1 MTRLILTLLLFIN
14 ISFLNAQVYRNLTT
28 ANGLRNNNIYSIARD
43 KEGFLWFLSSNG
55 VDRFDGLDFIHFNLN
70 TANRPSGLK
79 PVSHL
84 LTDNNGDIWQVGTIA
99 GDSIAH
105 FDRSSGQFTY
115 VPIIGAAR
123 ESGLR
128 HLFVDRDN
136 RIWIANS
143 RKVFIYDI
151 NSGKQIDV
159 GLNFT
164 SDIVCGVQLNNGK
177 YVLGMKKGVVLVSED
192 EGRWSFRH
200 LNSRI
205 SIIEHK
211 DEIHDMQ
218 AVIPANLGE
227 LSTYKII
234 ACHDD
239 QFDILVFD
247 SQSRIYRVDIDND
260 FAKVC
265 IIKKIYDT
273 HITDI
278 KPFFDDT
285 NKLLIATEGRGV
297 IAYDISKCK
306 AEEYLQCHFDGKQ
319 GLKGNVVM
327 NILPDPSK
335 NRVWFANY
343 PYGVLCYNLHF
354 PTYKHFS
361 HEKGNPN
368 TVSAGIVTAITE
380 DSDGDVWFATSSGV
394 SCYLKRTGEWKHYL
408 ADENRRNLTYLA
420 VCEIRPGLVLAT
432 GLMSGAFVIDK
443 HTDEVEYITPQ
454 KFGSDEHPERAV
466 RSVYADDRG
475 IIWIAGEEKL
485 VRLDWNNKTYS
496 SSPLASQALVIK
508 RRDKDNFWLVTL
520 DGLYS
525 VNTLSG
531 KKTKFALPETCIDV
545 NDVLT
550 ASNGDLYIATVDE
563 GLFVKRFSKGEKD
576 FRQYVIENSGLL
588 SNNILALVED
598 DSCNIIMSSD
608 QGLTRYYPEKDAF
621 ISWAHWQGM
630 VSHGFYKKSAAH
642 LSDGRTLFGS
652 NNGFIELCDS
662 VRMPRVLKS
671 RIILSNLHING
682 EPRNVSSDF
691 CKLDLSYEERQVGFT
706 VGSLNFDNPQLI
718 VYSWKLSGTSDNWTM
733 PSKNRRINYL
743 LAPGNYQLSIRAING
758 ADHSVIEER
767 TVEISVGQ
775 PWWLSLP
782 AVVVYIMLVLVAV
795 CGIYY
800 FVKYRNK
807 RLMAEDKVKFF
818 IQTAHEIRTPLTLI
832 KAPLEEISRKEKLSE
847 RGEQNI
853 QTALKS
859 ANDLLILSGDLLN
872 LERQKIKESKLYL
885 TYTNLTMYLQ
895 ELIIPFQLYAR
906 TKKLD
911 LVFNSTS
918 NGKVWID
925 RSRLDSIMQNIINN
939 ALKYTHSGGSIT
951 VDANIMEDSW
961 TVSISDTGIGIPK
974 EEQKKLASMYFRS
987 TNAES
992 SESKGSGVGLYLVKK
1007 LVDEHKGDITFVSEE
1022 GKGTTFTLTFPI
1034 DYSGR
1039 KDVYKQTVKFNSND
1053 VKRDLPKI
1061 LVVEDNIDMR
1071 EFITN
1076 SLSESYNVYTAEN
1089 GIEAYNKIRFLHPDI
1104 VVSDVM
1110 MPEMRG
1116 DELCRRIKSEI
1127 ETSHIPVVLLTAL
1140 ADKDSIV
1147 EGLSTLADS
1156 YLTKPFSVNIL
1167 KAQVD
1172 NLLSNRKVLQKFYSN
1187 VAKNTSDT
1195 LAKKEDL
1202 QVVVSG
1208 EDAVQGIKVE
1218 ASNIDLEFIK
1228 NVNAVV
1234 DKHMADGEFNVDI
1247 LCTNIGMSR
1256 TSFYNKLKS
1265 LTGYPPADYIR
1276 IRKIEKAK
1284 IYLSSTSMTIND
1296 ISEKCGFYDT
1306 KYFREVFKKNVG
1318 VSPRQYRSGEKDA

>member
-1 MTRLILTLLLFIN
+1 
-14 ISFLNAQVYRNLTT
+14 
-28 ANGLRNNNIYSIARD
+28 
-43 KEGFLWFLSSNG
+43 
-55 VDRFDGLDFIHFNLN
+55 
-70 TANRPSGLK
+70 
-79 PVSHL
+79 
-84 LTDNNGDIWQVGTIA
+84 
-99 GDSIAH
+99 
-105 FDRSSGQFTY
+105 
-115 VPIIGAAR
+115 
-123 ESGLR
+123 
-128 HLFVDRDN
+128 
-136 RIWIANS
+136 
-143 RKVFIYDI
+143 
-151 NSGKQIDV
+151 
-159 GLNFT
+159 
-164 SDIVCGVQLNNGK
+164 
-177 YVLGMKKGVVLVSED
+177 
-192 EGRWSFRH
+192 
-200 LNSRI
+200 
-205 SIIEHK
+205 
-211 DEIHDMQ
+211 
-218 AVIPANLGE
+218 
-227 LSTYKII
+227 
-234 ACHDD
+234 
-239 QFDILVFD
+239 
-247 SQSRIYRVDIDND
+247 
-260 FAKVC
+260 
-265 IIKKIYDT
+265 
-273 HITDI
+273 
-278 KPFFDDT
+278 
-285 NKLLIATEGRGV
+285 
-297 IAYDISKCK
+297 
-306 AEEYLQCHFDGKQ
+306 
-319 GLKGNVVM
+319 
-327 NILPDPSK
+327 
-335 NRVWFANY
+335 
-343 PYGVLCYNLHF
+343 
-354 PTYKHFS
+354 
-361 HEKGNPN
+361 
-368 TVSAGIVTAITE
+368 
-380 DSDGDVWFATSSGV
+380 
-394 SCYLKRTGEWKHYL
+394 
-408 ADENRRNLTYLA
+408 
-420 VCEIRPGLVLAT
+420 
-432 GLMSGAFVIDK
+432 
-443 HTDEVEYITPQ
+443 
-454 KFGSDEHPERAV
+454 
-466 RSVYADDRG
+466 
-475 IIWIAGEEKL
+475 
-485 VRLDWNNKTYS
+485 
-496 SSPLASQALVIK
+496 
-508 RRDKDNFWLVTL
+508 
-520 DGLYS
+520 
-525 VNTLSG
+525 
-531 KKTKFALPETCIDV
+531 
-545 NDVLT
+545 
-550 ASNGDLYIATVDE
+550 
-563 GLFVKRFSKGEKD
+563 
-576 FRQYVIENSGLL
+576 
-588 SNNILALVED
+588 
-598 DSCNIIMSSD
+598 
-608 QGLTRYYPEKDAF
+608 
-621 ISWAHWQGM
+621 
-630 VSHGFYKKSAAH
+630 
-642 LSDGRTLFGS
+642 
-652 NNGFIELCDS
+652 
-662 VRMPRVLKS
+662 
-671 RIILSNLHING
+671 
-682 EPRNVSSDF
+682 
-691 CKLDLSYEERQVGFT
+691 
-706 VGSLNFDNPQLI
+706 
-718 VYSWKLSGTSDNWTM
+718 
-733 PSKNRRINYL
+733 
-743 LAPGNYQLSIRAING
+743 
-758 ADHSVIEER
+758 
-767 TVEISVGQ
+767 
-775 PWWLSLP
+775 
-782 AVVVYIMLVLVAV
+782 MLVLVAV

-832 KAPLEEISRKEKLSE
+832 KAPLEEISRKENLSE

-1039 KDVYKQTVKFNSND
+1039 KDVYKQTVKLNSND

-1127 ETSHIPVVLLTAL
+1127 ETSDIPVILLTAL

-1195 LAKKEDL
+1195 SAKKEDL
-1202 QVVVSG
+1202 HVVVSG